1 MHFGFHKKS
10 YGKSSPSIFRLFPV
24 KNARPASKLVRWPK
38 FCISKENLINNFR
51 MRVQKNLTLKKF
63 WKTANTPIPRKERK
77 SDKLQGDAQKNWS
90 YEIIDKPLRSRSNQ
104 LQYWGKQLCFF
115 EKILLKIWVFNYYS
129 FCDSGLV

>member
-1 MHFGFHKKS
+1 
-10 YGKSSPSIFRLFPV
+10 
-24 KNARPASKLVRWPK
+24 
-38 FCISKENLINNFR
+38 